1 MKVAVAGAGKIGHT
15 VAEMLAESG
24 DFDVTL
30 LDHNRVALAARPLG
44 GARTAVVDVADK
56 SALYGLLSDAEVVI
70 SALPHF
76 LEATVAEA
84 AVAAHV
90 HYFNLTEDMPTAKRI
105 QTLAAGADRLF
116 VPQCGLAPGFVAIVA
131 SHLVQQ
137 FDEVHEVRLRVG
149 ALPQYP
155 DNALKYNLTWSVDG
169 LINEYCNPCEAIHD
183 GAIVHTPP
191 LEGLEDFLLDGVR
204 YEAFSTSGGVGTL
217 CESLL
222 GRVRTLN
229 YKTIRYPGH
238 RDRIWM
244 LARDLRLCQRR
255 EVFKD
260 VIEHAVPVTRQDVV
274 LIFVTVTGLRDGL
287 LSQESFVR
295 RIYGDGTPHGRSAIQ
310 KTTASGV
317 CALVDLLR
325 EGNLPS
331 RGFLRQEEV
340 ALADVLE
347 NRFGQVYA

>member
-1 MKVAVAGAGKIGHT
+1 MKVVVAGAGKIGYA
-15 VAEMLAESG
+15 VAEMLAEAG
-24 DFDVTL
+24 DFAVTL
-30 LDHNRVALAARPLG
+30 VDHNAIALGARPLG
-44 GARTAVVDVADK
+44 GAQTTVIDVADRN
-56 SALYGLLSDAEVVI
+56 ALSGVLSGADTVV

-76 LEATVAEA
+76 LEAAVAEA
-84 AVAAHV
+84 ALAARV
-90 HYFNLTEDMPTAKRI
+90 HYFNLTEDMATAKRI
-105 QTLAAGADRLF
+105 QSLAAGADRLF
-116 VPQCGLAPGFVAIVA
+116 MPQCGLAPGFVAIVA
-131 SHLVQQ
+131 NHLVQQ
-137 FDEVHEVRLRVG
+137 FDEPQEVRLRVG

-183 GAIVHTPP
+183 GAVVHTPP

-217 CESLL
+217 CESLV

-260 VIEHAVPVTRQDVV
+260 VIEHAIPVTRQDVV
-274 LIFVTVTGLRDGL
+274 LIFVTVTGLRDAL

-295 RIYGDGTPHGRSAIQ
+295 RIYGDGTPQGRSAIQ

-317 CALVDLLR
+317 CVLVDLLR
-325 EGNLPS
+325 EGRLPS
-331 RGFLRQEEV
+331 RGFLRQEDV
-340 ALADVLE
+340 SLADVLG
-347 NRFGQVYA
+347 NRFARIYA